1 MTDRMRHL
9 PCGQAVNSNQQAVG
23 LLYRERGGGAYMHMR
38 RTNETTGRRPV
49 VPGKRRS
56 SIYAPPAEDMN
67 ETS

>member
-1 MTDRMRHL
+1 MHM
-9 PCGQAVNSNQQAVG
+9 QQAAG